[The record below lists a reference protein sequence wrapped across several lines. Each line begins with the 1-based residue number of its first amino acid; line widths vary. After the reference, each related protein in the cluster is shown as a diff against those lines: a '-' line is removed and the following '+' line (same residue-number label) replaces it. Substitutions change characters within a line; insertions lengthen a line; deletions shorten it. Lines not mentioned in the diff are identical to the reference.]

1 MHNRNLR
8 DLFYEKKVMSTSTAT
23 LSEKLKFKLH
33 GVKLKA
39 MGVGLKLMPIRDT
52 QVFTGST
59 GIEELAKKMAA
70 SNLKK
75 ALIVTT
81 PGAVKRG
88 YTTKLSEALA
98 RFGIDGAVFSNVIP
112 DPTFATVNEGL
123 SVLKANHCDCAIA
136 LGGGSVMDAA
146 KALVVAATNDQPI
159 DSLMGMRKGKNVPL
173 PFYAIPTTSG
183 TGSEVTNAAVI
194 SEDDTHTKRFMIDSR
209 TVARAAVLD
218 PSLSASLPKHITA
231 ETGMDALTHAMEAYI
246 SKLSHPES
254 DALAIEA
261 IGQIF
266 KYLPVCYEDGGNL
279 EARQKMAEA
288 SLTAGKAF
296 RKAMLGYVH
305 AISHQFGALYGTAHG
320 LGNAILLPL
329 VVEYSQDK
337 VTSKLAKLAVAT
349 GLGTASMPQTQL
361 ARLVVDKLNSLN
373 QQLNIPT
380 KLESLKEADIPNIA
394 LRSYAEA
401 LKIHAAPKY
410 MGKSDIKALVRKL
423 L

>member
-1 MHNRNLR
+1 MT
-8 DLFYEKKVMSTSTAT
+8 TSQAT
-23 LSEKLKFKLH
+23 LSEKIQFKLH

-52 QVFTGST
+52 QVFSGSA
-59 GIEELAKKMAA
+59 GIEELAKTIAKYK
-70 SNLKK
+70 LKK

-88 YTTKLSEALA
+88 YSTKVSAALSNQ
-98 RFGIDGAVFSNVIP
+98 GIGSTVFSNVIP
-112 DPTFATVNEGL
+112 DPTFTTVNEGL
-123 SVLKANHCDCAIA
+123 AVLKDHDCDFAIA

-146 KALVVAATNDQPI
+146 KAMIVAATNDKPVQE
-159 DSLMGMRKGKNVPL
+159 LMGMRKGKNNPL

-194 SEDDTHTKRFMIDSR
+194 SEDASEDGTHTKRFMIDSR
-209 TVARAAVLD
+209 TVAKAAVLD
-218 PSLSASLPKHITA
+218 PSLSASLPPHITA

-246 SKLSHPES
+246 SQLSHPES

-261 IGQIF
+261 IKQIF
-266 KYLPVCYEDGGNL
+266 EVLPVCYEDGGNL
-279 EARQKMAEA
+279 AARQTMAQA

-320 LGNAILLPL
+320 LGNAMLLPL
-329 VVEYSQDK
+329 VVEYSQDA
-337 VTSKLAKLAVAT
+337 VTDKLANLALAT
-349 GLGTASMPQTQL
+349 GLGSNSMPQDQL
-361 ARLVVDKLNSLN
+361 ANLVVDKLKSLN
-373 QQLNIPT
+373 KQMNIPA
-380 KLESLKEADIPNIA
+380 KLDALTDADIPNIA

-410 MGKSDIKALVRKL
+410 MGKGDIETLLKKL

>member
-1 MHNRNLR
+1 MT
-8 DLFYEKKVMSTSTAT
+8 TSQAT
-23 LSEKLKFKLH
+23 LSEKIQFKLH

-52 QVFTGST
+52 QVFSGAN
-59 GIEELAKKMAA
+59 GIEELAKTIAKYK
-70 SNLKK
+70 LKK

-88 YTTKLSEALA
+88 YSTKVSAALSNQ
-98 RFGIDGAVFSNVIP
+98 GIGSTVFSNVIP
-112 DPTFATVNEGL
+112 DPTFTTVNEGL
-123 SVLKANHCDCAIA
+123 AVLKDHDCDFAIA

-146 KALVVAATNDQPI
+146 KAMIVAATNDKPVPE
-159 DSLMGMRKGKNVPL
+159 LMGMRKGKNNPL

-194 SEDDTHTKRFMIDSR
+194 SEDGTHTKRFMIDSR
-209 TVARAAVLD
+209 TVAKAAVLD
-218 PSLSASLPKHITA
+218 PSLSTSLPKHITA

-246 SKLSHPES
+246 SQLSNPES

-261 IGQIF
+261 IGAIF
-266 KYLPVCYEDGGNL
+266 KVLPVCYEDGGNL
-279 EARQKMAEA
+279 EARQTMAQA

-296 RKAMLGYVH
+296 RKVMLGYVH
-305 AISHQFGALYGTAHG
+305 AISHQLGALYGTAHG

-337 VTSKLAKLAVAT
+337 VSQKLAKLAVAT
-349 GLGTASMPQTQL
+349 GLGTQSMPENQL
-361 ARLVVDKLNSLN
+361 AQLVVDKLKSLN
-373 QQLNIPT
+373 QQLNVPT
-380 KLESLKEADIPNIA
+380 KLESLKEADIPKIA
-394 LRSYAEA
+394 LRAYAEA

-410 MGKSDIKALVRKL
+410 MGKGDIEVLLKKL

>member
-1 MHNRNLR
+1 MT
-8 DLFYEKKVMSTSTAT
+8 TSQAT
-23 LSEKLKFKLH
+23 LSEKIHFKLH

-39 MGVGLKLMPIRDT
+39 MGFGLKLMPIRDT
-52 QVFTGST
+52 EVFTGSD
-59 GIEELAKKMAA
+59 GIEELAKTIAKYK
-70 SNLKK
+70 LKK

-88 YTTKLSEALA
+88 YSAKVSKALSNK
-98 RFGIDGAVFSNVIP
+98 GIGSTVFSNVIP

-123 SVLKANHCDCAIA
+123 AVLKSHDCDFAIA

-146 KALVVAATNDQPI
+146 KAMIVAATNDKPVEQ
-159 DSLMGMRKGKNVPL
+159 LMGMRKGKNKPL

-194 SEDDTHTKRFMIDSR
+194 SEDNTHIKRFMIDSR
-209 TVARAAVLD
+209 TVAKAAVLD
-218 PSLSASLPKHITA
+218 PSLSVSLPPHITA

-246 SKLSHPES
+246 SQLSNPES

-266 KYLPVCYEDGGNL
+266 EVLPVCYEDGGNL
-279 EARQKMAEA
+279 AARQTMAQA

-305 AISHQFGALYGTAHG
+305 AISHQLGALYGTAHG

-329 VVEYSQDK
+329 VVEYSQDA
-337 VTSKLAKLAVAT
+337 VADKLASLAVVT
-349 GLGTASMPQTQL
+349 HLGTADMPRDQL
-361 ARLVVDKLNSLN
+361 ARLVVDKLKSLN
-373 QQLNIPT
+373 KQLNIPT
-380 KLESLKEADIPNIA
+380 KLDALTDADIPKIA

-410 MGKSDIKALVRKL
+410 MGKGDIEALLKKL